1 MNQVRTALTIAGS
14 DPSGGAGLQA
24 DLMTFR
30 AMGVYGLGIP
40 SVLTA
45 QNTSGVQHI
54 HELPAGFVSEQI
66 EVLVRDI
73 RPDAVKTGMLY
84 TAAAVQAVAE
94 RIREFSLENL
104 VVDPVTVSS
113 TGVLLMEDGV
123 LEAVRRYLFPLSMV
137 ITPNMYE
144 ASVLTGI
151 DIKDEKDLQE
161 TAVRLRESGPRA
173 VIITGGHM
181 KGRAVD
187 LLFDGEGFLS
197 LGNEM
202 LAGEY
207 HGTGC
212 VFSSSLTAC
221 LALGLDIKEAF
232 ARAKDFTFNAMKS
245 ALAVGRGMK
254 VLDLNPV

>member
-1 MNQVRTALTIAGS
+1 MEPVKTALTIAGS

-24 DLMTFR
+24 DLRTFR
-30 AMGVYGLGIP
+30 AMGVYGLCIP
-40 SVLTA
+40 AALTA
-45 QNTSGVQHI
+45 QNTLGVQHV

-66 EVLVRDI
+66 AVLVQDI

-84 TAAAVQAVAE
+84 TADTVRAVAE
-94 RIREFSLENL
+94 RIREFSLEKL

-123 LEAVRRYLFPLSMV
+123 LEAVRRYLFPLSTV
-137 ITPNMYE
+137 ITPNTYE

-151 DIKDEKDLQE
+151 DIKDERDLRE
-161 TAVRLRESGPRA
+161 TAVKLREFGPRA
-173 VIITGGHM
+173 VIITGGHL

-187 LLFDGEGFLS
+187 LLFDGEGFSS
-197 LGNEM
+197 LENEM
-202 LAGEY
+202 LGGEY

-221 LALGLDIKEAF
+221 LALGLDIKKAF
-232 ARAKDFTFNAMKS
+232 AKAKDFTFNAMKS
-245 ALAVGRGMK
+245 AVTVGRGMK
-254 VLDLNPV
+254 VLDV